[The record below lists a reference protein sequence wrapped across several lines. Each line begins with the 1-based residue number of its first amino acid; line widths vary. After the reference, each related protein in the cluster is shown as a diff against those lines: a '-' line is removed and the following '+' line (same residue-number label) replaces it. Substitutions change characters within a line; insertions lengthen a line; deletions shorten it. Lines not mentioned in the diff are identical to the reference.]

1 MYSQFDSP
9 IDSRTSSFA
18 TALRCKSCGLR
29 AALSCGNST
38 EDKSVAEVF
47 FPYVYIAYVYLVL
60 RLIVPL
66 PCRRT
71 TRAAI
76 ALTLFLVCQHHMIQ
90 KWVFGTMFSPEIPRI
105 FIILL
110 GWLYCSFLLVLL
122 LQLLADLALL
132 ATWALRRG
140 RAIDARVTTRLRYAA
155 VAAGTLL
162 SAVGVGQAIQA
173 PEVRRVELAIRDL
186 PPALDGFRMVQLT
199 DLHISRMMH
208 EDWVRE
214 VVERSN
220 ALRPDL
226 VVITGD
232 LIDGSPQARA
242 GDVRPLADLTARH
255 GVIASLGNHEYY
267 FGAERWARTFEA
279 LGMRVLANRHTVIE
293 HEGGRLT
300 IAGVTDRVA
309 PRFDMEGPDTR
320 RALEGAAPDAPVV
333 LLNHQ
338 PIGIVANAEAGID
351 VQLSGHTHGG
361 MILGVDQV
369 VKRANGGYVSGG
381 YRVKGMQLYVSNGT
395 GLWNGFPIRLGVPAE
410 ITEFILRP
418 AS

>member
-1 MYSQFDSP
+1 
-9 IDSRTSSFA
+9 
-18 TALRCKSCGLR
+18 
-29 AALSCGNST
+29 
-38 EDKSVAEVF
+38 VF
-47 FPYVYIAYVYLVL
+47 FPYVYVAYLYCVL

-66 PCRRT
+66 PLRRL
-71 TRAAI
+71 TRI
-76 ALTLFLVCQHHMIQ
+76 GLGMGLLLVCQHHMIQ
-90 KWVFGTMFSPEIPRI
+90 RWVFGTMFSPEIPRI

-132 ATWALRRG
+132 GAWALRRG
-140 RAIDARVTTRLRYAA
+140 RAFDPRFTMRLRYAV
-155 VAAGTLL
+155 VAGATLL
-162 SAVGVGQAIQA
+162 SAIGVGQAIQV
-173 PEVRRVELAIRDL
+173 PEVRRVELAIRGL
-186 PPALDGFRMVQLT
+186 PAGLDGFRMVQLT
-199 DLHISRMMH
+199 DLHISRLMH
-208 EDWVRE
+208 EDWVRD

-242 GDVRPLADLTARH
+242 RDVAPLAELAARH
-255 GVIASLGNHEYY
+255 GVIATLGNHEYY
-267 FGAERWARTFEA
+267 FGAGRWTGVFEG
-279 LGMRVLANRHTVIE
+279 LGMRVLSNRHAVVD

-309 PRFDMEGPDTR
+309 PRFGMEGPDTR
-320 RALEGAAPDAPVV
+320 RALAGAPAGAPVV
-333 LLNHQ
+333 LLSHQ
-338 PIGIVANAEAGID
+338 PIGVATNAELGIE

-361 MILGVDQV
+361 MIRGVDQV
-369 VKRANGGYVSGG
+369 VKRANGGYVSGA
-381 YRVKGMQLYVSNGT
+381 YRIGGMQLYVSNGT

>member
-1 MYSQFDSP
+1 MVRVRYH
-9 IDSRTSSFA
+9 R
-18 TALRCKSCGLR
+18 
-29 AALSCGNST
+29 GNLT
-38 EDKSVAEVF
+38 KDKSVAAVF
-47 FPYVYIAYVYLVL
+47 FPYVYLAYLYLVL
-60 RLIVPL
+60 RLIIPL
-66 PCRRT
+66 PLHRF
-71 TRAAI
+71 TRI
-76 ALTLFLVCQHHMIQ
+76 GLGLGLLLVCQHHMIQ
-90 KWVFGTMFSPEIPRI
+90 RWVFGTMFSPEIPRI
-105 FIILL
+105 SIILL

-132 ATWALRRG
+132 AAWALRRG
-140 RAIDARVTTRLRYAA
+140 RAIDARLTLRLRYAV
-155 VAAGTLL
+155 VAFGALL

-199 DLHISRMMH
+199 DLHISRLMH
-208 EDWVRE
+208 GDWVRE

-242 GDVRPLADLTARH
+242 GDVRPLAGLAARH

-267 FGAERWARTFEA
+267 FGAERWTGTFEG
-279 LGMRVLANRHTVIE
+279 LGMRVLVNRHATID
-293 HEGGRLT
+293 HDGGQLT

-309 PRFDMEGPDTR
+309 PRFGMEGPDTR
-320 RALEGAAPDAPVV
+320 RALEGATPDAPVV
-333 LLNHQ
+333 LLSHQ
-338 PIGIVANAEAGID
+338 PIGVAANAEAGID

-361 MILGVDQV
+361 MIRGVDQV
-369 VKRANGGYVSGG
+369 VKRANGGYVSGS
-381 YRVKGMQLYVSNGT
+381 YRVKGMELYVSNGT

-410 ITEFILRP
+410 ITEFVLRP
-418 AS
+418 AR

>member
-1 MYSQFDSP
+1 
-9 IDSRTSSFA
+9 
-18 TALRCKSCGLR
+18 
-29 AALSCGNST
+29 
-38 EDKSVAEVF
+38 VF
-47 FPYVYIAYVYLVL
+47 FPYVYLAYLYLVL
-60 RLIVPL
+60 RLIIPL
-66 PCRRT
+66 PLHRF
-71 TRAAI
+71 TRI
-76 ALTLFLVCQHHMIQ
+76 GLGLGLLLVCQHHMIQ
-90 KWVFGTMFSPEIPRI
+90 RWVFGTMFSPEIPRI
-105 FIILL
+105 SIILL

-132 ATWALRRG
+132 AAWALRRG
-140 RAIDARVTTRLRYAA
+140 RAIDARLTLRLRYAV
-155 VAAGTLL
+155 VAFGALL

-199 DLHISRMMH
+199 DLHISRLMH
-208 EDWVRE
+208 GDWVRE

-242 GDVRPLADLTARH
+242 GDVRPLAGLAARH

-267 FGAERWARTFEA
+267 FGAERWTGTFEG
-279 LGMRVLANRHTVIE
+279 LGMRVLVNRHATID
-293 HEGGRLT
+293 HDGGQLT

-309 PRFDMEGPDTR
+309 PRFGMEGPDTR
-320 RALEGAAPDAPVV
+320 RALEGATPDAPVV
-333 LLNHQ
+333 LLSHQ
-338 PIGIVANAEAGID
+338 PIGVAANAEAGID

-361 MILGVDQV
+361 MIRGVDQV
-369 VKRANGGYVSGG
+369 VKRANGGYVSGS
-381 YRVKGMQLYVSNGT
+381 YRVKGMELYVSNGT

-410 ITEFILRP
+410 ITEFVLRP
-418 AS
+418 AR

>member
-1 MYSQFDSP
+1 
-9 IDSRTSSFA
+9 
-18 TALRCKSCGLR
+18 
-29 AALSCGNST
+29 
-38 EDKSVAEVF
+38 VF
-47 FPYVYIAYVYLVL
+47 FPYVYIAYLYLVL

-66 PCRRT
+66 PLRRT
-71 TRAAI
+71 TRI
-76 ALTLFLVCQHHMIQ
+76 GIGLALLLVCQHHMIQ
-90 KWVFGTMFSPEIPRI
+90 RWVFGTMFSPEIPRV

-122 LQLLADLALL
+122 LQLLADLALMG
-132 ATWALRRG
+132 AWALRRG
-140 RAIDARVTTRLRYAA
+140 RAIDPRLTLRLRYAV
-155 VAAGTLL
+155 VACGALL
-162 SAVGVGQAIQA
+162 SAVGVSQAIQA

-186 PPALDGFRMVQLT
+186 PAGLDGFRMVQLT
-199 DLHISRMMH
+199 DLHISRLMH

-242 GDVRPLADLTARH
+242 RDVRPLADLAARH

-267 FGAERWARTFEA
+267 FGAERWTGVFEG
-279 LGMRVLANRHTVIE
+279 LGMRVLANRHAVVD
-293 HEGGRLT
+293 HDGGRLT

-309 PRFDMEGPDTR
+309 PRFGMEGPDTG
-320 RALEGAAPDAPVV
+320 RALLEAPAGVPVV
-333 LLNHQ
+333 LLSHQ
-338 PIGIVANAEAGID
+338 PIGVAANAGIGID

-361 MILGVDQV
+361 MIRGVDQV
-369 VKRANGGYVSGG
+369 VKRANGGYVSGA
-381 YRVKGMQLYVSNGT
+381 YRIGDMQLYVSNGT

>member
-1 MYSQFDSP
+1 M
-9 IDSRTSSFA
+9 
-18 TALRCKSCGLR
+18 
-29 AALSCGNST
+29 
-38 EDKSVAEVF
+38 
-47 FPYVYIAYVYLVL
+47 
-60 RLIVPL
+60 IVPL
-66 PCRRT
+66 PLHRF
-71 TRAAI
+71 TRI
-76 ALTLFLVCQHHMIQ
+76 GLGLALLLVCQHHMIQ

-132 ATWALRRG
+132 AAWALRRG
-140 RAIDARVTTRLRYAA
+140 RAIDARLTLRLRYAV

-173 PEVRRVELAIRDL
+173 PEVRRVELAIHDL
-186 PPALDGFRMVQLT
+186 PPALDGLRMVQLT
-199 DLHISRMMH
+199 DLHISRLMH
-208 EDWVRE
+208 GDWVRE

-232 LIDGSPQARA
+232 LIDGSPHARA
-242 GDVRPLADLTARH
+242 GDVRPLADLAARH

-267 FGAERWARTFEA
+267 FGAERWTRTFEG
-279 LGMRVLANRHTVIE
+279 LGMRVLVNRHATID

-300 IAGVTDRVA
+300 IAGITDRVA
-309 PRFDMEGPDTR
+309 PRLGMEGPSTR

-333 LLNHQ
+333 LLSHQ
-338 PIGIVANAEAGID
+338 PIGVAANAESGID

-361 MILGVDQV
+361 MIRGVDQV
-369 VKRANGGYVSGG
+369 VKRANGGYVSGS

-418 AS
+418 AR

>member
-1 MYSQFDSP
+1 M
-9 IDSRTSSFA
+9 
-18 TALRCKSCGLR
+18 
-29 AALSCGNST
+29 
-38 EDKSVAEVF
+38 F
-47 FPYVYIAYVYLVL
+47 FPYVYPAYLYLVL

-66 PCRRT
+66 PLHRF
-71 TRAAI
+71 TRI
-76 ALTLFLVCQHHMIQ
+76 GLGLALLLVCQHHMIQ

-105 FIILL
+105 LIILL

-132 ATWALRRG
+132 AAWALRRG
-140 RAIDARVTTRLRYAA
+140 RAIDARVTKRLRYA
-155 VAAGTLL
+155 VVTVGTLL

-173 PEVRRVELAIRDL
+173 PEVRRVELAIREL

-199 DLHISRMMH
+199 DLHISRLMH
-208 EDWVRE
+208 GDWVRE

-232 LIDGSPQARA
+232 LIDGSRQARA

-267 FGAERWARTFEA
+267 FGAERWTRTFEG
-279 LGMRVLANRHTVIE
+279 LGMRVLVNRHATIE

-309 PRFDMEGPDTR
+309 PRFGMEGPSTR

-333 LLNHQ
+333 LLSHQ
-338 PIGIVANAEAGID
+338 PIGVAANAESGID

-361 MILGVDQV
+361 MIRGVDQV
-369 VKRANGGYVSGG
+369 VKRANGGYVSGS

-418 AS
+418 AR

>member
-1 MYSQFDSP
+1 M
-9 IDSRTSSFA
+9 
-18 TALRCKSCGLR
+18 
-29 AALSCGNST
+29 
-38 EDKSVAEVF
+38 F
-47 FPYVYIAYVYLVL
+47 FPYVYLAYLYLVL

-66 PCRRT
+66 PLHRF
-71 TRAAI
+71 TRI
-76 ALTLFLVCQHHMIQ
+76 GLGLALLLVCQHHMIQ
-90 KWVFGTMFSPEIPRI
+90 KWVFGTMFSPEIPRV
-105 FIILL
+105 FIVLL

-132 ATWALRRG
+132 GAWALRRG
-140 RAIDARVTTRLRYAA
+140 RAIDARLTLRMRYAV

-199 DLHISRMMH
+199 DLHISRLMH
-208 EDWVRE
+208 GDWVRE

-242 GDVRPLADLTARH
+242 GDVRPLADLAARH

-267 FGAERWARTFEA
+267 FGAERWTRTFEG
-279 LGMRVLANRHTVIE
+279 LGMRVLVNRHATIE

-309 PRFDMEGPDTR
+309 PRFGMEGPSTR

-333 LLNHQ
+333 LLSHQ
-338 PIGIVANAEAGID
+338 PIGVAANAESGID

-361 MILGVDQV
+361 MIRGVDQV
-369 VKRANGGYVSGG
+369 VKRANGGYVSGS

-418 AS
+418 AR

>member
-1 MYSQFDSP
+1 M
-9 IDSRTSSFA
+9 
-18 TALRCKSCGLR
+18 
-29 AALSCGNST
+29 
-38 EDKSVAEVF
+38 F
-47 FPYVYIAYVYLVL
+47 FPYVYLAYLYLVL

-66 PCRRT
+66 PLHRA
-71 TRAAI
+71 TRI
-76 ALTLFLVCQHHMIQ
+76 GLGLGLLLVCQHHMIQ
-90 KWVFGTMFSPEIPRI
+90 RWVFGTMFSPEIPRI

-132 ATWALRRG
+132 AAWALRRG
-140 RAIDARVTTRLRYAA
+140 RALDARLTLRLRYAVVA
-155 VAAGTLL
+155 VGTLL
-162 SAVGVGQAIQA
+162 SAVGVQQAVQV

-199 DLHISRMMH
+199 DLHISRLMH
-208 EDWVRE
+208 GDWVRE

-242 GDVRPLADLTARH
+242 GDVQPLAELAARH

-267 FGAERWARTFEA
+267 FGAERWTRTFEG
-279 LGMRVLANRHTVIE
+279 LGMRVLVNRHATID
-293 HEGGRLT
+293 HDGGRLT

-309 PRFDMEGPDTR
+309 PRFGMEGPDTR

-333 LLNHQ
+333 LLSHQ
-338 PIGIVANAEAGID
+338 PIGVAANAEAGID

-361 MILGVDQV
+361 MIRGVDQV
-369 VKRANGGYVSGG
+369 VKRANGGYVSGS
-381 YRVKGMQLYVSNGT
+381 YRVKGMELYVSNGT

-418 AS
+418 AP

>member
-1 MYSQFDSP
+1 
-9 IDSRTSSFA
+9 
-18 TALRCKSCGLR
+18 
-29 AALSCGNST
+29 
-38 EDKSVAEVF
+38 VF
-47 FPYVYIAYVYLVL
+47 FPYVYVAYIYLVL

-66 PCRRT
+66 SLHRV
-71 TRAAI
+71 TRI
-76 ALTLFLVCQHHMIQ
+76 GLGVALLLVCQHHMIQ
-90 KWVFGTMFSPEIPRI
+90 RWVFGTMFSPEIPRI

-132 ATWALRRG
+132 AAWALRRG
-140 RAIDARVTTRLRYAA
+140 RAIDARLTLRLRYAV
-155 VAAGTLL
+155 VAFGAAL
-162 SAVGVGQAIQA
+162 SAVGVGQAVQV

-186 PPALDGFRMVQLT
+186 PPSLIGFRMVQLT
-199 DLHISRMMH
+199 DLHISRLMH
-208 EDWVRE
+208 EDWVRQ

-242 GDVRPLADLTARH
+242 RDVAPLADLAARH

-267 FGAERWARTFEA
+267 FGAERWTRTFEG
-279 LGMRVLANRHTVIE
+279 LGMRVLVNRHAVIE
-293 HEGGRLT
+293 HDGGHLA

-309 PRFDMEGPDTR
+309 PRFGMEEPDTG
-320 RALEGAAPDAPVV
+320 RALLDAPAGAPVV
-333 LLNHQ
+333 LLSHQ
-338 PIGIVANAEAGID
+338 PIGVAANAEAGVD

-361 MILGVDQV
+361 MIRGVDQV
-369 VKRANGGYVSGG
+369 VKRANGGYVSGS
-381 YRVKGMQLYVSNGT
+381 YRIGGMELYVSNGT

-418 AS
+418 AR

>member
-1 MYSQFDSP
+1 M
-9 IDSRTSSFA
+9 
-18 TALRCKSCGLR
+18 
-29 AALSCGNST
+29 
-38 EDKSVAEVF
+38 F
-47 FPYVYIAYVYLVL
+47 FPYVYVAYLYLVL

-66 PCRRT
+66 PLHRA
-71 TRAAI
+71 TRI
-76 ALTLFLVCQHHMIQ
+76 GLGLALLLVCQHHMIQ
-90 KWVFGTMFSPEIPRI
+90 RWVYGTMFSPEIPRI

-110 GWLYCSFLLVLL
+110 GWLYCGFLLVLL

-132 ATWALRRG
+132 AAWALRRG
-140 RAIDARVTTRLRYAA
+140 RAIDARVTMRLRYAV
-155 VAAGTLL
+155 VAAGALL

-186 PPALDGFRMVQLT
+186 PPALTGFRMVQLT
-199 DLHISRMMH
+199 DLHISRLMH
-208 EDWVRE
+208 GDWVRE

-242 GDVRPLADLTARH
+242 GDVRPLAGLVARH

-267 FGAERWARTFEA
+267 FGAERWTGAFEA
-279 LGMRVLANRHTVIE
+279 LGMRVLANRHITID
-293 HEGGRLT
+293 HAGGRLT

-309 PRFDMEGPDTR
+309 PRFGMEGPSTR
-320 RALEGAAPDAPVV
+320 RALEGAAPDVPVV
-333 LLNHQ
+333 LLSHQ
-338 PIGIVANAEAGID
+338 PIGIAANAGTGID

-361 MILGVDQV
+361 MIRGVDQV
-369 VKRANGGYVSGG
+369 VKRANGGYVSGS
-381 YRVKGMQLYVSNGT
+381 YRIGGMQLYVSNGT

>member
-1 MYSQFDSP
+1 M
-9 IDSRTSSFA
+9 
-18 TALRCKSCGLR
+18 
-29 AALSCGNST
+29 
-38 EDKSVAEVF
+38 F
-47 FPYVYIAYVYLVL
+47 FPYVYLAYLYLVL

-66 PCRRT
+66 PLHRF
-71 TRAAI
+71 TRI
-76 ALTLFLVCQHHMIQ
+76 GLGLALLLVCQHHMIQ
-90 KWVFGTMFSPEIPRI
+90 KWVFGTMFSPEIPRV
-105 FIILL
+105 FIVLL

-132 ATWALRRG
+132 AAWALRRG
-140 RAIDARVTTRLRYAA
+140 RAIDARVTKRLRYA
-155 VAAGTLL
+155 VVTVGTLL

-199 DLHISRMMH
+199 DLHISRLMH
-208 EDWVRE
+208 GDWVRE

-242 GDVRPLADLTARH
+242 GDVRPLADLAARH

-267 FGAERWARTFEA
+267 FGAERWTRTFEG
-279 LGMRVLANRHTVIE
+279 LGMRVLVNRHATID

-309 PRFDMEGPDTR
+309 PRFGMEGPSTR

-333 LLNHQ
+333 LLSHQ
-338 PIGIVANAEAGID
+338 PIGVDANAGAGID

-361 MILGVDQV
+361 MIRGVDQV
-369 VKRANGGYVSGG
+369 VKRANGGYVSGS
-381 YRVKGMQLYVSNGT
+381 YRIGGMQLYVSNGT

-418 AS
+418 AR